1 MATYFRLAV
10 DRLTTSSSVT
20 LLPYTSVPLTKIG
33 PTGAPSGGPQSS
45 PATTVEEKA
54 EAVTEGEI
62 TKRID
67 DIGRWGFDFDR
78 ATLTVTSMRCP
89 LVIELFLFGTSCL

>member
-1 MATYFRLAV
+1 MTEHRDHFRLAV

-20 LLPYTSVPLTKIG
+20 LLPYTSVPLTKG
-33 PTGAPSGGPQSS
+33 GTTAGAPSGPQSS
-45 PATTVEEKA
+45 PATTVEEKS

-67 DIGRWGFDFDR
+67 DIGRWVLILIGQ
-78 ATLTVTSMRCP
+78 
-89 LVIELFLFGTSCL
+89 

>member
-1 MATYFRLAV
+1 M
-10 DRLTTSSSVT
+10 TTSSSVT

-33 PTGAPSGGPQSS
+33 PTGAPSGGPQST

-54 EAVTEGEI
+54 EESVTEGEI

-67 DIGRWGFDFDR
+67 DIGRWVLILIGQHQQ
-78 ATLTVTSMRCP
+78 
-89 LVIELFLFGTSCL
+89 

>member
-1 MATYFRLAV
+1 M

-33 PTGAPSGGPQSS
+33 PTGAPSGGGPQST
-45 PATTVEEKA
+45 PASTVEEKA
-54 EAVTEGEI
+54 EESVTEGEI

-67 DIGRWGFDFDR
+67 DIGRWVLILIGQHQQ
-78 ATLTVTSMRCP
+78 
-89 LVIELFLFGTSCL
+89 

>member
-1 MATYFRLAV
+1 MCHSPTSRGFCRLAV

-20 LLPYTSVPLTKIG
+20 LLPYTSVPLTKGG
-33 PTGAPSGGPQSS
+33 PTGTPSPSGPQSS
-45 PATTVEEKA
+45 ANATVVEEKA

-67 DIGRWGFDFDR
+67 DIGRWVLD
-78 ATLTVTSMRCP
+78 C
-89 LVIELFLFGTSCL
+89 